1 MTRLSSV
8 PVLCTLWSFC
18 LSVISAKMVSLTAR
32 HGQPSGPNG
41 KYTYDAQ
48 LSDVRTYHCLC
59 VYLRVLGG
67 IPKKS
72 ERQHQ
77 PGGGWRW
84 ASYTTHPRGR
94 CCFYFQ
100 TCQSSPCL
108 GDQKPS
114 LTNKPV
120 SVWRV
125 NHWPQVSATSTFNPN
140 LFTPALGCRS
150 CVYSSRRRDEVLL
163 SHLQLVAPEDLE
175 LSTTLGKM
183 MTLWLVDPL

>member
-48 LSDVRTYHCLC
+48 LSDVQTYRCLC

-120 SVWRV
+120 CGVWITDLRYQQHLPLIPTCLLLLLGAGPV
-125 NHWPQVSATSTFNPN
+125 FIAQGDEMRSFWAIFSWLLLKTWNSAPPLEKWW
-140 LFTPALGCRS
+140 LFG
-150 CVYSSRRRDEVLL
+150 
-163 SHLQLVAPEDLE
+163 
-175 LSTTLGKM
+175 
-183 MTLWLVDPL
+183 